1 MEVITIEQ
9 LRAELSEYKDP
20 DAEIDRMRK
29 NHDLFCICDDLY
41 TRDKS
46 MIKDA
51 VSNLICEPSYVS
63 FEDALSRYDLI
74 PEYVPVCS
82 AATYG
87 KRKSIRYKNDL
98 GYYNFTNIPK
108 EAFPY
113 GVEVYEYGGFSWK
126 MATPEKAICDL
137 LYTRNP
143 LKDADDVK
151 GFLIEG
157 MRIEEED
164 FKDLDKEKMYLLAGF
179 YDHINMKMLREALS

>member
-1 MEVITIEQ
+1 MWQWYVKGFHEVERSSLDRPLSHSYTSKQESIT
-9 LRAELSEYKDP
+9 
-20 DAEIDRMRK
+20 RK
-29 NHDLFCICDDLY
+29 CCYPLQMGINL
-41 TRDKS
+41 
-46 MIKDA
+46 
-51 VSNLICEPSYVS
+51 SNLICEPSYVS